1 MVMGSVVG
9 GAARHVEHSSVKCMI
24 GAGIDAEVAVGASV
38 DAGGIIGVA
47 FLGGDYL
54 AEVNPRAPTWR
65 DE

>member
-1 MVMGSVVG
+1 MVMGSIIG

-24 GAGIDAEVAVGASV
+24 GAGADAEVAVGTSV

-54 AEVNPRAPTWR
+54 A
-65 DE
+65 